1 MNQKVTLI
9 AACSLALLLTMLLSM
24 GLSTVSAQNQEDLC
38 GLPLRGA
45 IGGINATPTPNYYG
59 SGYSSGYYSGAY
71 GGNYNEDYYYTPVPT
86 PTATPIP
93 QPAMQVSKS
102 CEFGKVL
109 IVVTAAFNG
118 TYRTGDVIAVDLYI
132 STTKDVIID
141 FDMLVQQNLLVY
153 GDTDFELVPSPTVET
168 SEVDGRIQHHVQLR
182 VRSFSLEPALF
193 LTVDLLYATDV
204 VEGAAPG
211 WRRLTTPQLVITTTG
226 TLDHSESPL
235 EGDVQTR
242 PSKGTWLSGVLLIAG
257 SLLTLLAVLLF
268 AIPYVH
274 RAINRPRPVDANEV
288 AWRKFDAALRRGK
301 AKGFTRQDYAQ
312 IAAALRARLALEP
325 ATLREIEIVNEGDS
339 RLNDIRSA
347 LGKLDRIIFAPE
359 GQNLSLNVKE
369 IEQLERELH
378 RIVPRGN
385 KGEE

>member
-1 MNQKVTLI
+1 MNHKFTLI
-9 AACSLALLLTMLLSM
+9 AACTLACLLTVLMSM
-24 GLSTVSAQNQEDLC
+24 GLSTASAQNQEDLC

-59 SGYSSGYYSGAY
+59 GSYPPGYYGGAY
-71 GGNYNEDYYYTPVPT
+71 GGNYGEDYYTPMPT
-86 PTATPIP
+86 PTATPLP
-93 QPAMQVSKS
+93 QPSLQVSKS

-109 IVVTAAFNG
+109 IVVATLRNG

-132 STTKDVIID
+132 STSNDVIID
-141 FDMLVQQNLLVY
+141 FDTLLRQNLLVY

-182 VRSFSLEPALF
+182 VRSFSLDPVLF

-211 WRRLTTPQLVITTTG
+211 WKRLTTPQLVVTTTR
-226 TLDHSESPL
+226 TLDYSESPL
-235 EGDVQTR
+235 EGDIQSR
-242 PSKGTWLSGVLLIAG
+242 PSSGTWLSGILVLFG
-257 SLLTLLAVLLF
+257 SLLTVLAVLFF
-268 AIPYVH
+268 AVPYILK
-274 RAINRPRPVDANEV
+274 AINRPRPVDANEV
-288 AWRKFDAALRRGK
+288 AWRKFDAALTRGK

-312 IAAALRARLALEP
+312 IAAALRARLVLEP

-347 LGKLDRIIFAPE
+347 LSKLDRIIFAPE
-359 GQNLSLNVKE
+359 GKNLSLNVKE

-378 RIVPRGN
+378 RIVPHG
-385 KGEE
+385 KQE